1 MTLHLP
7 IKDNSFSHS
16 RASNCLFGI
25 NAPFFKASSNFPP
38 GVGFSRWGSRSPLW
52 VTAEAALQC
61 LCSAPW
67 AGLLPVIHPAVC
79 SVAIALTDSAGACE
93 WLRGFCSC
101 VGISC
106 WWLQSA
112 IAFGFKVSIVQQPS
126 FSSFRMIHLVDSWER
141 RRLELWDV
149 LNILLKFGE
158 PTDYY
163 QTIWSVP
170 SASPELVPPSCAVLH
185 MCLWVI
191 RRTSLSGSPGY
202 A

>member
-1 MTLHLP
+1 MLRFSRHLP
-7 IKDNSFSHS
+7 IFLLEL
-16 RASNCLFGI
+16 ALAGG
-25 NAPFFKASSNFPP
+25 
-38 GVGFSRWGSRSPLW
+38 GVEVLW
-52 VTAEAALQC
+52 VTGEAALQC
-61 LCSAPW
+61 MCSAPW
-67 AGLLPVIHPAVC
+67 AGLLPVIHPA
-79 SVAIALTDSAGACE
+79 ALPDSAGACE
-93 WLRGFCSC
+93 WLRGFCSH

-112 IAFGFKVSIVQQPS
+112 IAFGFKVFIVQQPS